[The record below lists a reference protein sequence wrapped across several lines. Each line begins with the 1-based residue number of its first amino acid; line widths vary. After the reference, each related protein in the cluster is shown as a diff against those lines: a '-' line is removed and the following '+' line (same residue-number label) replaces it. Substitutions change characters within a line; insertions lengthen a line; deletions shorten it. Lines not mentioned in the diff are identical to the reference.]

1 MEITAAKVKEL
12 REKTGIGMMK
22 CKEAL
27 AECDGDFEKAID
39 YLRKKGLATADKKGG
54 RATNEGRVASYIHT
68 NNKIGVM
75 LEINCETDFV
85 AKGDEFGQLA
95 KDICM
100 QVAASDPTA
109 VSRDDIP
116 ADVVE
121 REKEIYKDQAKGKP
135 ENIVD
140 KIIEGKLNAYFKDIC
155 LLEQPFIR
163 DTSVVI
169 GDLIKE
175 KIAKFGENITV
186 SRFVRYQLGE
196 EV

>member
-1 MEITAAKVKEL
+1 MEITAARVKEL

-27 AECDGDFEKAID
+27 AECEGDFEKAID

-75 LEINCETDFV
+75 LEVNCETDFV
-85 AKGDEFGQLA
+85 AKGEEFGQLA

-100 QVAASDPTA
+100 QIAASSPIA
-109 VSRDDIP
+109 VRRDDIP
-116 ADVVE
+116 ADVIE
-121 REKEIYKDQAKGKP
+121 REKDIYKDQAKGKP

-140 KIIEGKLNAYFKDIC
+140 KIVDGKLNAYFKNIC

-169 GDLIKE
+169 EDLIKE

-196 EV
+196 EA

>member
-27 AECDGDFEKAID
+27 TECAGDFEKAVD
-39 YLRKKGLATADKKGG
+39 YLRKKGLAAADKKGG
-54 RATNEGRVASYIHT
+54 RSTNEGRVAGYIHT
-68 NNKIGVM
+68 TNKIGVL

-85 AKGDEFGQLA
+85 AKGDEFGGLA

-100 QVAASDPTA
+100 QIAASSPIA
-109 VSRDDIP
+109 VSREDIP
-116 ADVVE
+116 ADVIE
-121 REKEIYKDQAKGKP
+121 REKEIYKEQAKGKP

-140 KIIEGKLNAYFKDIC
+140 KIVDGKLNAYFKNIC

-163 DTSVVI
+163 DTSVAI

-175 KIAKFGENITV
+175 KISKFGENITV
-186 SRFVRYQLGE
+186 ARFVRYQLGE
-196 EV
+196 NA